1 MRSADVRRHAAT
13 PLTAPLYPLR
23 AARFTDREY
32 LNVVYRTDPQALRA
46 VVPEPLE
53 IDEPLVRF
61 EVMKMGDADGFGPYT
76 ECGQVVPVRFD
87 GEHGEY
93 LHAMY
98 LDHFGATAAGREL
111 SAYPKAIGSPALAVE
126 QGALAGTLD
135 WGSQRVATATMAYK
149 WQPLARE
156 EARSQ
161 IAVPTFAV
169 KIVPGYQGDLRVC
182 DLTRTE
188 ITDITVK
195 EAWTGP
201 ARLQLFAHVMAPL
214 ADLPVLEIVSASHIV
229 TDLTL
234 APMRPVYDF
243 LTAG

>member
-1 MRSADVRRHAAT
+1 M
-13 PLTAPLYPLR
+13 
-23 AARFTDREY
+23 
-32 LNVVYRTDPQALRA
+32 
-46 VVPEPLE
+46 
-53 IDEPLVRF
+53 
-61 EVMKMGDADGFGPYT
+61 
-76 ECGQVVPVRFD
+76 
-87 GEHGEY
+87 
-93 LHAMY
+93 
-98 LDHFGATAAGREL
+98 
-111 SAYPKAIGSPALAVE
+111 
-126 QGALAGTLD
+126 
-135 WGSQRVATATMAYK
+135 
-149 WQPLARE
+149 
-156 EARSQ
+156 
-161 IAVPTFAV
+161 PTFAV